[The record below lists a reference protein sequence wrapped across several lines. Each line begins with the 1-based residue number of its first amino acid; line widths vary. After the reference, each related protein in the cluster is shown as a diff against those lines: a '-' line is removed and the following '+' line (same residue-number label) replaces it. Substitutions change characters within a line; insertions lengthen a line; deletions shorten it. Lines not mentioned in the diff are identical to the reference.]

1 MGRMADKFRLVYGQ
15 KLETSYS
22 NFKNFTIEC
31 FRVFPS
37 TDINMFNLDIPH
49 KDFKKKPGTY
59 CRLMGGSRY
68 IMDDSLFREH
78 GYEPFLKAARGNIL
92 IVGLGLGMALE
103 SVLKEPEVASVTVLE
118 EERNLIKLMGPYF
131 EDSAVPLRMIKG
143 SLFGDFTKL
152 MPQQGRF
159 FDTVLIDIFP
169 NIENTNERR
178 AMIEVARSR
187 LLPLMKP
194 VRFNKTER
202 AIFVWGEPYMKYF
215 PRGKGP
221 DYRM

>member
-1 MGRMADKFRLVYGQ
+1 MADRFRLVYGQ

-22 NFKNFTIEC
+22 NFRNFTIEC

-37 TDINMFNLDIPH
+37 KEMNMDNLDVPH
-49 KDFKKKPGTY
+49 PHFRKEPGTY
-59 CRLMGGSRY
+59 CRLTGGGKY
-68 IMDDSLFREH
+68 VMDDSLFREH
-78 GYEPFLKAARGNIL
+78 GYKPFLKAVRGNVL
-92 IVGLGLGMALE
+92 IVGIGLGMALE
-103 SVLKEPEVASVTVLE
+103 SVLKEPEVTSVTVLE
-118 EERNLIKLMGPYF
+118 EERNLIKLMEPYF
-131 EDSAVPLRMIKG
+131 ANTSVPLRMVKG
-143 SLFGDFTKL
+143 SLFGDFMKL

-169 NIENTNERR
+169 DIQDTNERR
-178 AMIEVARSR
+178 AMIEVAKSR
-187 LLPLMKP
+187 ILPMIKP

-215 PRGKGP
+215 PKGKGP